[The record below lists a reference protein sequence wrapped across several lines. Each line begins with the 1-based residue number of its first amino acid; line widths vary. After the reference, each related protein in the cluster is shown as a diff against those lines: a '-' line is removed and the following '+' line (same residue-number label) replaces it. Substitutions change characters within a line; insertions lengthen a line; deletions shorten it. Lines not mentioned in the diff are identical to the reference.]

1 MIEDIVNK
9 IKSLLETNLPAKL
22 DAIEA
27 ARNDGIVLNNIAAYY
42 VTNRLKDMIVNFPC
56 IFILGEETPSA
67 NRIGRKRE
75 FRHKII
81 IRIFIRDVDE
91 EILQRQ
97 LWRYV
102 EAVEKVLNQDVTL
115 GGAAINS
122 VITAHKYNPAYK
134 AGMLFVRDVSLLL
147 EVDERYSVN

>member
-9 IKSLLETNLPAKL
+9 IKLMLETNLPARL
-22 DAIEA
+22 DEIEA
-27 ARNDGIVLNNIAAYY
+27 SRNDGIVLNDIAAYY
-42 VTNRLKDMIVNFPC
+42 VTNRLKDMLVSFPC

-67 NRIGRKRE
+67 NRIGKKRD
-75 FRHKII
+75 FRHRII

-97 LWRYV
+97 LWRYM

-115 GGAAINS
+115 GGVATYS

-134 AGMLFVRDVSLLL
+134 AGMLFVKDTSLVL
-147 EVDERYSVN
+147 EVDERYFVN

>member
-1 MIEDIVNK
+1 MIEDIVDK

-22 DAIEA
+22 DEIEA
-27 ARNDGIVLNNIAAYY
+27 ARNDAIVLNDVAAYY
-42 VTNRLKDMIVNFPC
+42 VTNRLKDTIVSYPC

-67 NRIGRKRE
+67 NMMGRKRE

-81 IRIFIRDVDE
+81 IRIFTRDMDE
-91 EILQRQ
+91 EVLRRQ

-115 GGAAINS
+115 AGLATYS
-122 VITAHKYNPAYK
+122 VITAHKYSPAYK
-134 AGMLFVRDVSLLL
+134 AGMLFVKDASLLL